1 MSDIFYNSE
10 LALLG
15 GAIIG
20 LSALFMMLFF
30 GRIAGISGIIW
41 NVVQAPKKHFSSS
54 GFFLCGIII
63 GAICVTYISDVEISP
78 IQSNA
83 FTIVLA
89 GLLVGYGTK
98 LGSGCTSGHG
108 ICGISRFSTRSIVA
122 TVLFM
127 VSGIATVYVM
137 RHLV

>member
-1 MSDIFYNSE
+1 MLDVFSDNS
-10 LALLG
+10 ALLG

-20 LSALFMMLFF
+20 LSACFMMLFY
-30 GRIAGISGIIW
+30 GRITGISGIIW
-41 NVVQAPKKHFSSS
+41 NVIQTPKKHFSSS
-54 GFFLCGIII
+54 GFFLCGIIL
-63 GAICVTYISDVEISP
+63 GALCVTYISGAEISP

-83 FTIVLA
+83 FTIILA

-127 VSGIATVYVM
+127 LSGITTVYVM

>member
-1 MSDIFYNSE
+1 MPDIFFNSE

-41 NVVQAPKKHFSSS
+41 NVIQTPISHFSSS
-54 GFFLCGIII
+54 GFFLCGIIL
-63 GAICVTYISDVEISP
+63 GAIGVTYISGVEISP
-78 IQSNA
+78 IQSNP
-83 FTIVLA
+83 FTIILA

-108 ICGISRFSTRSIVA
+108 ICGISRFSTRSIIA
-122 TVLFM
+122 TALFM
-127 VSGIATVYVM
+127 LSGITTVYVM